1 MDLIV
6 SQCDM
11 VLVNCIPFLNTDFL
25 RPCASLC
32 CHQLLQISN
41 GVILVA
47 FHPHLLSQPIVQHH
61 LNHDSSLPLQYIIL
75 CVKVPHRPPS
85 PPLLELQSLL
95 LEEIVDS
102 GCTLMHQQNHKPKV
116 DNSLQGQGKKN
127 QTETTTRDAHSVSWF
142 PISIHMSSN
151 FSYASKNWPIMGK
164 SCRIF

>member
-1 MDLIV
+1 
-6 SQCDM
+6 
-11 VLVNCIPFLNTDFL
+11 
-25 RPCASLC
+25 
-32 CHQLLQISN
+32 
-41 GVILVA
+41 
-47 FHPHLLSQPIVQHH
+47 
-61 LNHDSSLPLQYIIL
+61 
-75 CVKVPHRPPS
+75 
-85 PPLLELQSLL
+85 
-95 LEEIVDS
+95 VDS